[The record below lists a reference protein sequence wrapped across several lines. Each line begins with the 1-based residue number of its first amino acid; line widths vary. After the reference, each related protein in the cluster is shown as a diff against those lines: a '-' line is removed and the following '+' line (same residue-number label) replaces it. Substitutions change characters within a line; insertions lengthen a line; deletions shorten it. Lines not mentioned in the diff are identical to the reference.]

1 MQRQTPPSS
10 EGAMIVNSGTAPSG
24 ALEQV
29 PFTTTGLTRVSTW
42 RAKAIAFLR
51 IAFGLVWAVA
61 AALKWQPKF
70 TASFADQVTGAKDGQ
85 PPLVQNWISFWGNI
99 INTNPHFFAYLIA
112 SIETALAVFFIF
124 GILTNLT
131 AVVSIIY
138 SLGIWS
144 IAEGFGGPIQPGKS
158 TDIGTAFVYALLAGT
173 LLAVAAGRYYGVDQ
187 WLSPRLGRL
196 SILSAGPVSFRRR
209 RTR

>member
-1 MQRQTPPSS
+1 MQKQTVPSS
-10 EGAMIVNSGTAPSG
+10 DGAMIVNTEAAPSG

-29 PFTTTGLTRVSTW
+29 PFVSTTGLTTVSPW
-42 RAKAIAFLR
+42 RARAIAFLR
-51 IAFGLVWAVA
+51 IAFGVVGGIA
-61 AALKWQPKF
+61 AWLKWQPGF
-70 TASFADQVTGAKDGQ
+70 INSFSDQVTGAKDGQ
-85 PPLVQNWISFWGNI
+85 APLVQNWISFWGNI
-99 INTNPHFFAYLIA
+99 INTNPHFYAYLIA

-144 IAEGFGGPIQPGKS
+144 IAH
-158 TDIGTAFVYALLAGT
+158 
-173 LLAVAAGRYYGVDQ
+173 
-187 WLSPRLGRL
+187 L

-209 RTR
+209 RTI